1 MPTPSTI
8 IDTDLPNQG
17 QVKTLI
23 ANTGRATASNYAAIP
38 AQLDQIRIASTGNS
52 VLGQLITDTSVGR
65 TYRVDAQPAYGT
77 AGTTSN
83 YSLTPLSQM
92 GDPTVAAALIPQ
104 LQQSLADNAQLRDS
118 LSQAGQTAATAA
130 QGANTARDGA
140 NTATSGA
147 NAAAQGANT
156 ARDGANAARD
166 GAVAATAGAN
176 TARDGAVAA
185 TGGANAAAQ
194 GANTARDGAVA
205 ATGNAAAVS
214 ATVAQQNLD
223 LDQAES
229 ARAARFNSVA
239 GQLEYQRQQV
249 LLAAS
254 NAQQGIAASLS
265 SALGQLAANT
275 PATYAQIV
283 ADLDAGEAGRN
294 AQVAKQ
300 LTTINYAATSVD
312 QARLSALAQIATA
325 AAVAAAGNPSVL
337 SPSDY
342 IRLDLNRY

>member
-140 NTATSGA
+140 NTATS
-147 NAAAQGANT
+147 
-156 ARDGANAARD
+156 
-166 GAVAATAGAN
+166 
-176 TARDGAVAA
+176 
-185 TGGANAAAQ
+185 GANAAAQ